1 MKSRMFFLILLT
13 LLMHPLFASADGL
26 IIVENPPPR
35 PWIDRRLPPHH
46 SFAPLAIV
54 YHQVDVKIIDQ
65 VAVTSVDQVFHNPN
79 PQRMEGVYL
88 FPIPKGAQIDSFS
101 MDINGKQVEAELLD
115 ADKARAIYEDIVR
128 KLKDP
133 ALLEYAG
140 QGAFKA
146 RIYPI
151 EPRSDKRIKL
161 KYTEVL
167 KNDGGLIEY
176 RYPLNTERF
185 SAQPI
190 RKVSVN
196 TVIESKQSIKSV
208 YCPTHEVEVIRTG
221 DKKVKAVFETD
232 NAKPDEDFKLYYSI
246 QKDDR
251 NIALNLL
258 TFRDSSEDEG
268 YFLLTASPGLKKEN
282 DEIVEKDI
290 VFVLD
295 ASGSMLGD
303 KLAQAK
309 RALKY
314 CIANLNDKDR
324 FEIIRFSTEAEAF
337 NNKLVYATE
346 ANREQASDHVDKF
359 KARGGT
365 AIEEALTKAA
375 GLIGKSDKRDRPS
388 YVVFLTDGHPTIGQI
403 NEKEILRSLSQS
415 IGDQTIRVFSFG
427 IGAEINVH
435 LLDSIAE
442 KTKAV
447 SQYVLPDE
455 DIEVKVSNFYERI
468 DNPAL
473 TNINLYVSPN
483 IAFSKT
489 YPPNLPDLF
498 TGDQLVVLGRYKG
511 QGNAAVSLKG
521 MFNGKIKTIVEEIDF
536 PAPDKGTDFDFVP
549 RLWAAR
555 RIGYLLDQIR
565 LNGEDPELREEI
577 VFLAKRFGIVTPYTS
592 YLILEDEARPNL
604 EGEARPRL
612 SRIAPEEAPMVRSEL
627 GADYEE
633 FKKEKSGFSGVGAS
647 KATNALKSADS
658 ASSAMHEVETAARLG
673 KKDQFKEA
681 NYQLA
686 RFIKGRTFY
695 WNGEEWIDST
705 AVEPADASVVSI
717 KFGSEEYFDLI
728 KKHPEATAWLSIG
741 ARVRLKINDKIY
753 LIQH

>member
-1 MKSRMFFLILLT
+1 
-13 LLMHPLFASADGL
+13 
-26 IIVENPPPR
+26 
-35 PWIDRRLPPHH
+35 
-46 SFAPLAIV
+46 
-54 YHQVDVKIIDQ
+54 
-65 VAVTSVDQVFHNPN
+65 
-79 PQRMEGVYL
+79 
-88 FPIPKGAQIDSFS
+88 
-101 MDINGKQVEAELLD
+101 
-115 ADKARAIYEDIVR
+115 
-128 KLKDP
+128 
-133 ALLEYAG
+133 
-140 QGAFKA
+140 
-146 RIYPI
+146 
-151 EPRSDKRIKL
+151 
-161 KYTEVL
+161 
-167 KNDGGLIEY
+167 
-176 RYPLNTERF
+176 
-185 SAQPI
+185 
-190 RKVSVN
+190 
-196 TVIESKQSIKSV
+196 
-208 YCPTHEVEVIRTG
+208 
-221 DKKVKAVFETD
+221 
-232 NAKPDEDFKLYYSI
+232 
-246 QKDDR
+246 
-251 NIALNLL
+251 
-258 TFRDSSEDEG
+258 
-268 YFLLTASPGLKKEN
+268 
-282 DEIVEKDI
+282 
-290 VFVLD
+290 
-295 ASGSMLGD
+295 MLGD

-309 RALKY
+309 RALQY
-314 CIANLNDKDR
+314 CIANLNDGDR

-346 ANREQASDHVDKF
+346 ANRKQAFDHVDKF

-365 AIEEALTKAA
+365 AIEEALTTAA
-375 GLIGKSDKRDRPS
+375 GLIGKSAKRGRPS

-455 DIEVKVSNFYERI
+455 DIEVKVSKFYERI

-483 IAFSKT
+483 ITFSKT

-565 LNGEDPELREEI
+565 LNGEDHELREEI

-592 YLILEDEARPNL
+592 YLILEDEARPTL

-612 SRIAPEEAPMVRSEL
+612 SRVAPEEAPMVRSEL

-647 KATNALKSADS
+647 KAANALKAADS
-658 ASSAMHEVETAARLG
+658 ASSAMHEVETASRLG
-673 KKDQFKEA
+673 KKDQLKEA
-681 NYQLA
+681 NYQIA

-695 WNGEEWIDST
+695 WNGEEWIDSS
-705 AVEPADASVVSI
+705 AVEPPHVEPDDASVVSI

-728 KKHPEATAWLSIG
+728 KEHPEATAWLSIG
-741 ARVRLKINDKIY
+741 ARVRLKINDQIY